1 MAAGWA
7 SWHRRRAC
15 YNVRMSTG
23 TDVAES
29 SLIEA
34 ARRGDRAA
42 LSRLLESHQQ
52 RVFGFGVKMCGDVE
66 DAKEIAQ
73 ETLLTLV
80 RNMRDF
86 RGEASIST
94 WLYTV
99 ARSFCIKRR
108 RRTKGAPAHHETLD
122 NAMLETTPDAAPAP
136 TPEQMLLGREARE
149 TVAAALDKLDPDWR
163 EVIVLRDIEGLS
175 ANEVAEV
182 TGVSV
187 AAVKSR
193 LHRARVALREN
204 LVALVGEAP
213 PAPAPEA
220 CPDVLTMLSRKL
232 EDEISP
238 DVCAQ
243 MEAHLDGCP
252 HCKSLCNSL
261 KKTLAV
267 CSALPTP
274 SVPTQ
279 VQESLRKAVAQ
290 AIDENQ
296 AR

>member
-1 MAAGWA
+1 MLSENDRTA
-7 SWHRRRAC
+7 S
-15 YNVRMSTG
+15 
-23 TDVAES
+23 ES
-29 SLIEA
+29 SLIAA

-42 LSRLLESHQQ
+42 LSRLLENHQQ

-66 DAKEIAQ
+66 DAKDVAQ

-80 RNMRDF
+80 RTMRDF

-99 ARSFCIKRR
+99 ARSFCIKKR
-108 RRTKGAPAHHETLD
+108 RRTKGAPAHHEPLD
-122 NAMLETTPDAAPAP
+122 KVSQETAPDAAAAAP

-175 ANEVAEV
+175 AAEVAEV
-182 TGVSV
+182 TGTSV

-193 LHRARVALREN
+193 LHRARTALREN
-204 LVALVGEAP
+204 LLGVVGGEPAT
-213 PAPAPEA
+213 PAPAS
-220 CPDVLTMLSRKL
+220 CPDVLTMLSKKL

-238 DVCAQ
+238 DVCAK
-243 MEAHLDGCP
+243 MEAHLEGCP
-252 HCKSLCNSL
+252 HCKSLCDSL
-261 KKTLAV
+261 KQTLAV

-279 VQESLRKAVAQ
+279 VQESLRKAVAE
-290 AIDENQ
+290 AIDQNQ
-296 AR
+296 SR

>member
-1 MAAGWA
+1 MGSENPVAASEA
-7 SWHRRRAC
+7 
-15 YNVRMSTG
+15 
-23 TDVAES
+23 

-42 LSRLLESHQQ
+42 LSRLLEQHQQ

-66 DAKEIAQ
+66 DAKEVAQ
-73 ETLLTLV
+73 ETLLTMA
-80 RNMRDF
+80 RTMRDF

-99 ARSFCIKRR
+99 ARSFCIKKR

-122 NAMLETTPDAAPAP
+122 KVTYESAPDAAMEAA
-136 TPEQMLLGREARE
+136 TPEQMLLGRETRE
-149 TVAAALDKLDPDWR
+149 AVAAALDKLDPDWR

-175 ANEVAEV
+175 AAEVAEV
-182 TGVSV
+182 TGLSV

-204 LVALVGEAP
+204 LLALVGGEAP
-213 PAPAPEA
+213 HAPVPAA
-220 CPDVLTMLSRKL
+220 CPDVLTMLSKKL

-238 DVCAQ
+238 DVCAE
-243 MEAHLDGCP
+243 MEQHLEGCP
-252 HCKSLCNSL
+252 HCKSLCDSL

-274 SVPTQ
+274 SVPSQ
-279 VQESLRKAVAQ
+279 VQQSLRRAVA
-290 AIDENQ
+290 AALGETG